1 MPWLVSTAIRV
12 SQESALGDR
21 GVGDVRR
28 RRARRW
34 SADTWPVVLVLA
46 FAGLL
51 FATSAQTARIARGGQ
66 LRTEESGPITLLQK
80 AQVVNQQLRDENAK
94 LQQEFDKARTAAGKA
109 DSRVTGLQQK
119 IDTLAALAGTE
130 PKQGKAVII
139 TLDDAPASVRTT
151 ASVAADM
158 LVVHQQDVQAVVNA
172 LWLGGAQAIEVMGQR
187 LVATSAVRC
196 VGNVLIL
203 QGGVYSPPYV
213 IKAIGDPNRLKS
225 SLDAS
230 PEVSIY
236 REYVNRFGLVYS
248 FQSPSKPIA
257 MPGYAGPLTLHYAKL
272 PDPAAPASGATGGPH
287 ATGSASGTK
296 TLSRTGSASRTAS
309 KSAGK
314 ATLGLSK
321 AGASSSSPSGQTAGS
336 IPSSS

>member
-1 MPWLVSTAIRV
+1 
-12 SQESALGDR
+12 
-21 GVGDVRR
+21 
-28 RRARRW
+28 
-34 SADTWPVVLVLA
+34 VVLVLA

-66 LRTEESGPITLLQK
+66 LRTEESGPFQLLQK
-80 AQVVNQQLRDENAK
+80 AQVVNQQLRDENVA
-94 LQQEFDKARTAAGKA
+94 LQQQFDKARTAAGKA
-109 DSRVTGLQQK
+109 DGRVSGLQKK
-119 IDTLAALAGTE
+119 IDALAALAGTE
-130 PKQGKAVII
+130 PKEGKAVIV
-139 TLDDAPASVRTT
+139 TLDDAPASVRGS

-236 REYVNRFGLVYS
+236 REYVSRFGLGYGLQTTAKAIV
-248 FQSPSKPIA
+248 I
-257 MPGYAGPLTLHYAKL
+257 PGYSGPLTLHYAKL
-272 PDPAAPASGATGGPH
+272 PDPSLPGSGAADGSLPTNSASGAKTPTRTRSANKTAPRTTSKGALGPST
-287 ATGSASGTK
+287 AGT
-296 TLSRTGSASRTAS
+296 A
-309 KSAGK
+309 
-314 ATLGLSK
+314 
-321 AGASSSSPSGQTAGS
+321 SSSPSSQTAGS
-336 IPSSS
+336 MPSSS